1 MRRLIVLTL
10 LTVTG
15 AVSIVAGQARQD
27 STGIRLEKVRD
38 SLFLVTGGR
47 GPGEQA
53 SISGNTTVFITTA
66 GVVLVDAKY
75 PGYGK
80 AILDQV
86 KSVTDKPV
94 TMIINTHTHQ
104 DHTGSNTEFPRTV
117 DVVAHENTKTN
128 MARMDQFKGDNAAFL
143 PKKTFKDKMSLL
155 SGNDRIDL
163 YYFGAGHTNGDAVI
177 VFPALRTAVMGD
189 LFARKWAPLVD
200 ANNGGSAIAFP
211 RTLAKAVTGLKDVD
225 TLITGHSTTTI
236 GSGRN
241 VTFIRSEP
249 VMTWDDLRE
258 YADFMREF
266 VAAAETSMKAGKS
279 VDEAVSSLKLPDKYR
294 SYNMANLKADVQRVY
309 DELDGKLK

>member
-1 MRRLIVLTL
+1 
-10 LTVTG
+10 
-15 AVSIVAGQARQD
+15 
-27 STGIRLEKVRD
+27 LEKVKD
-38 SLFLVTGGR
+38 SLFIVTGGR

-53 SISGNTTVFITTA
+53 SISGNTTVFITAT

-86 KSVTDKPV
+86 KSVTEKPV
-94 TMIINTHTHQ
+94 TLIINTHTHQ

-128 MARMDQFKGDNAAFL
+128 MARMDQFKGDKALFL

-189 LFARKWAPLVD
+189 LFARKWAPLID
-200 ANNGGSAIAFP
+200 ANNGGGGQTISPPPAQAGEWSKNSAH
-211 RTLAKAVTGLKDVD
+211 R
-225 TLITGHSTTTI
+225 
-236 GSGRN
+236 GSR
-241 VTFIRSEP
+241 P
-249 VMTWDDLRE
+249 
-258 YADFMREF
+258 
-266 VAAAETSMKAGKS
+266 
-279 VDEAVSSLKLPDKYR
+279 PH
-294 SYNMANLKADVQRVY
+294 
-309 DELDGKLK
+309 